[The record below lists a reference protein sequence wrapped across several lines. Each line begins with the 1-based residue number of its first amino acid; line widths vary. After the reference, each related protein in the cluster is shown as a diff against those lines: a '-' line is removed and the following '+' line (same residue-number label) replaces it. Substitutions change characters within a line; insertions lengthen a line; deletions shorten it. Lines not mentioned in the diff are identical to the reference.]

1 MKEPSV
7 KQYTIITAVLLL
19 LSLLQGTDVVLL
31 RLVGQIAL
39 FMMIAMLVHQLISV
53 LKDWIKNGFNK
64 KS

>member
-19 LSLLQGTDVVLL
+19 LSLLQGTDVVPL